1 MKKINGC
8 ISLISS
14 RTLCIEACLKSLHE
28 NYNHA
33 YGYPVYVHY
42 FDNIYDDANLQEH
55 IRNSIHANISFISVP
70 YKTPEHIEEEDLY
83 YNRQEIWYVQQS
95 FPPERL
101 GYLHMCHFVSNM
113 YNYPNTQ
120 IHNHDYMMMI
130 DDESLFLR
138 ELPYDPLEVIANQEK
153 PFGALRV
160 YDQTK
165 RAPHQGNFDT
175 RVNLWNF
182 IQNYLKENSI
192 TPKSKFMLDL
202 LEDPNSDHNF
212 HLYPIADSYVLKL
225 ELFNTPE
232 WNHWIKAVNEYGG
245 IYKYRW
251 GDNDIHSLF
260 HHIYFGHDIYDFKT
274 VDEGYHDQGGL
285 RNIQD
290 YAPGVK
296 NQ

>member
-1 MKKINGC
+1 MKKLNGC
-8 ISLISS
+8 IAMISS
-14 RTLCIEACLKSLHE
+14 RTKCIELCLKSLHE
-28 NYNHA
+28 KFNHKHE
-33 YGYPVYVHY
+33 YPVYVHY
-42 FDNIYDDANLQEH
+42 FDDIYSDENFSKH
-55 IRNSIHANISFISVP
+55 IKETIHPDITFIKVDYEIPSHI
-70 YKTPEHIEEEDLY
+70 PEKELY
-83 YNRQEIWYVQQS
+83 YNRKDLWYVRQS
-95 FPPERL
+95 FPPARL

-113 YNYPNTQ
+113 YNYPNTK

-130 DDESLFLR
+130 DDESLFTSD
-138 ELPYDPLEVIANQEK
+138 LPYDPIEIIAGQEK

-182 IQNYLKENSI
+182 IKDYLNKNSI
-192 TPKSKFMLDL
+192 TPKSNFLVNL
-202 LEDPNSDHNF
+202 LEDPESDVNF

-225 ELFNTPE
+225 NLFNTPE

-260 HHIYFGHDIYDFKT
+260 HHIYFDHDIYDFKT

-285 RNIQD
+285 RNIQN

-296 NQ
+296 N